1 MKTRKRFRAHQSIH
15 REITLHPSR
24 GVHAQLLAGDRLPV
38 LFGDDRDLPCSAALQ
53 VGLDLH
59 RGRCPCRSRVTGVR
73 IAAMPIAGIAGMKN
87 VTLTSAPEMGEP
99 LASVSF
105 TRKMLLPLC
114 GGVGSE
120 VNSTFAWGAFIAD
133 AAPAPG
139 GGGTNE
145 PSAA

>member
-1 MKTRKRFRAHQSIH
+1 
-15 REITLHPSR
+15 
-24 GVHAQLLAGDRLPV
+24 
-38 LFGDDRDLPCSAALQ
+38 
-53 VGLDLH
+53 
-59 RGRCPCRSRVTGVR
+59 
-73 IAAMPIAGIAGMKN
+73 MKN
-87 VTLTSAPEMGEP
+87 VTLTSAPEMGVP

-114 GGVGSE
+114 GGLGSE
-120 VNSTFAWGAFIAD
+120 LRSAFAWGAFIAD